1 MSRIDGKISPKSFL
15 EPNLNKMKKNLL
27 FALSVFLLT
36 IASLLLFTQSTDN
49 KKPDTSKIEKLEFKQ
64 ETSDLVSLRD

>member
-1 MSRIDGKISPKSFL
+1 
-15 EPNLNKMKKNLL
+15 MKKNLL